1 MVQISR
7 SGFNK
12 ALVAGALLTA
22 FSGSVW
28 AEPMKI
34 AIANFGDHPQLN
46 ESVEGFKKELT
57 RQGFI
62 EGKDVVYELSHTN
75 FDSTLL
81 PQMIAKLQAGKPK
94 LMLTITTPVSQ
105 VAKKALQGSGIPIVF
120 SVVTDP
126 VAAKLTP
133 SWEKGDVGITGSSD
147 LQDMAA
153 VMQFAHKLVPNSKN
167 FGMPYNPGEANDV
180 ALLEKVKQA
189 GTTNDY
195 KIVSVGVDNAND
207 IQQRITSLK
216 GKVDVLY
223 NPTSNLLQ
231 PATPAVSAAAR
242 QIGVPLMGA
251 DPEPVHKGLVVAA
264 VAVRYERVGENAG
277 KLAARILKGEDPKN
291 IAPMKPTLADH
302 ETVVSRKAL
311 KAFNMTAS
319 PAIADCKCFVE

>member
-28 AEPMKI
+28 AQPVKI

-126 VAAKLTP
+126 VAAKLVKDWQP
-133 SWEKGDVGITGSSD
+133 SGTNVTGVSDALPLAAQMDLLLKVKPGAKRVGYVYS
-147 LQDMAA
+147 
-153 VMQFAHKLVPNSKN
+153 
-167 FGMPYNPGEANDV
+167 PGEVNSTIVLKDLKAELQKRGMTV
-180 ALLEKVKQA
+180 AEA
-189 GTTNDY
+189 AAPRT
-195 KIVSVGVDNAND
+195 VDIPSAAK
-207 IQQRITSLK
+207 SLV
-216 GKVDVLY
+216 GKVDVIY
-223 NPTSNLLQ
+223 TNTDNNV
-231 PATPAVSAAAR
+231 VSAYESMVRVAQEAKL
-242 QIGVPLMGA
+242 PL
-251 DPEPVHKGLVVAA
+251 VAA
-264 VAVRYERVGENAG
+264 DTDSVKRGATAALGMNYYDLGRQTG
-277 KLAARILKGEDPKN
+277 KIVDRILKGTKPGE
-291 IAPMKPTLADH
+291 IAPEVGAKMSLMVNPGAAEKQGITLPESLIKEAAD
-302 ETVVSRKAL
+302 VVK
-311 KAFNMTAS
+311 
-319 PAIADCKCFVE
+319 

>member
-1 MVQISR
+1 MVQTTR
-7 SGFNK
+7 AGFNK

-22 FSGSVW
+22 LSTSVW
-28 AEPMKI
+28 ADPVKI

-46 ESVEGFKKELT
+46 ESITGFKKELT
-57 RQGFI
+57 RQGFV

-105 VAKKALQGSGIPIVF
+105 VAKKALMSSGIPIVF

-133 SWEKGDVGITGSSD
+133 SWDKGDTGITGSSD

-153 VMQFAHKLVPNSKN
+153 VMQFAHKLVPNSKR

-180 ALLEKVKQA
+180 ALLEKVKQT

-195 KIVSVGVDNAND
+195 QIVSVGVDNAND
-207 IQQRITSLK
+207 VQQRIASLK

-264 VAVRYERVGENAG
+264 VAVRYEKVGENAG
-277 KLAARILKGEDPKN
+277 KIAARILKGEDPKN

-302 ETVVSRKAL
+302 ETVVSRTAL
-311 KAFNMTAS
+311 KAFKMTA
-319 PAIADCKCFVE
+319 PAGIADCKCFVD